1 MPSLKVVTLL
11 LLIVFFPVPL
21 SAHEFNPAHLVVNE
35 VAENEYQINWMYP
48 IKNIGQRAEIIFPE
62 TCKSEAQSPYQQGKY
77 LVEKIDL
84 ICSKSLK
91 GQTIEVTNLSVLTDA
106 LVTITDRN
114 LDVFEGLM
122 NLQEPKL
129 LVPIGKQSLPSSSY
143 LNLGIDHLISGP
155 DHILFILGLMF
166 LVSGILNML
175 KTITAF
181 TVAHSITLG
190 LSVFGLIS
198 LPQATV
204 EAVIALTIVFLA
216 LEISENK
223 RYKSTPWLIAFGFG
237 LLHGLGFANA
247 LNEIGI
253 ANEQLLFS
261 LLFFNLGIEAGQL
274 LMIPFFGVLIWWSY
288 KFNKYNQSATCVS
301 YVLGSMGFFWL
312 INRTIGIIY

>member
-1 MPSLKVVTLL
+1 MFSLKFGSLL
-11 LLIVFFPVPL
+11 LLIIFFPML
-21 SAHEFNPAHLVVNE
+21 SAHEFNPAHLVVDE
-35 VAENEYQINWMYP
+35 VAENKYQINWMYP

-62 TCKSEAQSPYQQGKY
+62 ACSSEAQSPYQQGKY

-114 LDVFEGLM
+114 NDVFEGLM

-129 LVPIGKQSLPSSSY
+129 LVPIKKQSLPSSY

-166 LVSGILNML
+166 LVSGILNMI

-190 LSVFGLIS
+190 LSVLGLIS

-247 LNEIGI
+247 LTEIGI

-274 LMIPFFGVLIWWSY
+274 LMIPVFGVLIWLAY

-301 YVLGSMGFFWL
+301 YVLGAMGFFWL

>member
-1 MPSLKVVTLL
+1 MSSLRLGSLL
-11 LLIVFFPVPL
+11 FVIIFSPFL
-21 SAHEFNPAHLVVNE
+21 SAHEFNPAHLVIDEIAV
-35 VAENEYQINWMYP
+35 NEYQISWMYP
-48 IKNIGQRAEIIFPE
+48 IKNIGPRAEIIFPE
-62 TCKSEAQSPYQQGKY
+62 TCSSETQSPYQQGKY

-84 ICSKSLK
+84 ICNESLK
-91 GQTIEVTNLSVLTDA
+91 GQTIEVINLSVLTDA
-106 LVTITDRN
+106 LVTFTDYN
-114 LDVFEGLM
+114 NDVFEGLM
-122 NLQEPKL
+122 NLKEPRL
-129 LVPIGKQSLPSSSY
+129 LVPIKKQSIPSSY
-143 LNLGIDHLISGP
+143 LTLGIDHLISGI

-166 LVSGILNML
+166 LVSGTMNMI

-190 LSVFGLIS
+190 LSVLDLIS
-198 LPQATV
+198 LPRTTV

-223 RYKSTPWLIAFGFG
+223 QYKSTPWLIAFGFG

-247 LNEIGI
+247 LTEIGI
-253 ANEQLLFS
+253 ANEQLLLS

-274 LMIPFFGVLIWWSY
+274 LLIPIFGVLIWLAY

-301 YVLGSMGFFWL
+301 YMLGTMGFFWL

>member
-1 MPSLKVVTLL
+1 MSGLKVGSLL
-11 LLIVFFPVPL
+11 FLIIFFPVL

-35 VAENEYQINWMYP
+35 IDENEYQINWMYP
-48 IKNIGQRAEIIFPE
+48 IKNIGQRAEIIFPQE
-62 TCKSEAQSPYQQGKY
+62 CSSEAQSPYQQGKY
-77 LVEKIDL
+77 LVEKINL

-114 LDVFEGLM
+114 NDVFEGLM

-129 LVPIGKQSLPSSSY
+129 VVPIKHQSLPSSY

-166 LVSGILNML
+166 LVSGILNMI

-190 LSVFGLIS
+190 LSVLDLIS
-198 LPQATV
+198 LPRATV

-247 LNEIGI
+247 LTEIGI

-274 LMIPFFGVLIWWSY
+274 LMVPIFGILIWLAY
-288 KFNKYNQSATCVS
+288 KFNKYNQSASCVS
-301 YVLGSMGFFWL
+301 YILGAMGFFWL

>member
-1 MPSLKVVTLL
+1 MSSLKVGSLL
-11 LLIVFFPVPL
+11 FLIVFFPLL
-21 SAHEFNPAHLVVNE
+21 SAHEFNPAHLVVDE

-62 TCKSEAQSPYQQGKY
+62 ACSSEAQSPYQQGKY

-84 ICSKSLK
+84 ICSRSLK

-114 LDVFEGLM
+114 NDVFEGLM

-129 LVPIGKQSLPSSSY
+129 LIPIKKQSLPSSY
-143 LNLGIDHLISGP
+143 LYLGIDHLISGP

-166 LVSGILNML
+166 LVSGILNMI

-190 LSVFGLIS
+190 LSVLDLIS
-198 LPQATV
+198 LPRATV

-216 LEISENK
+216 IEISENK

-247 LNEIGI
+247 LTEIG
-253 ANEQLLFS
+253 LS
-261 LLFFNLGIEAGQL
+261 LIH
-274 LMIPFFGVLIWWSY
+274 I
-288 KFNKYNQSATCVS
+288 
-301 YVLGSMGFFWL
+301 
-312 INRTIGIIY
+312 

>member
-1 MPSLKVVTLL
+1 MSNLKLYSLLFI
-11 LLIVFFPVPL
+11 IVFAPFL
-21 SAHEFNPAHLVVNE
+21 SAHEFNPAHLVIDE
-35 VAENEYQINWMYP
+35 IDDNEYQINWMYP
-48 IKNIGQRAEIIFPE
+48 IKNIGPRAEIIFPE
-62 TCKSEAQSPYQQGKY
+62 TCSSEAQSPYQQGKY

-84 ICSKSLK
+84 ICVESLK
-91 GQTIEVTNLSVLTDA
+91 GQTIEVINLSVLTDA
-106 LVTITDRN
+106 LVTFTDRN
-114 LDVFEGLM
+114 NDVFEGLM
-122 NLQEPKL
+122 NLKEPRL
-129 LVPIGKQSLPSSSY
+129 MVPINKQSIPSSY
-143 LNLGIDHLISGP
+143 LTLGIDHLISGV

-166 LVSGILNML
+166 LVSGTLNL
-175 KTITAF
+175 IKTITAF

-190 LSVFGLIS
+190 LSVLGLIS
-198 LPQATV
+198 LPRTTV

-223 RYKSTPWLIAFGFG
+223 YYKSTPWLIAFGFG

-247 LNEIGI
+247 LTEIGI

-274 LMIPFFGVLIWWSY
+274 LMIPVFGVLIWLAH

>member
-1 MPSLKVVTLL
+1 MSSLRLGSLL
-11 LLIVFFPVPL
+11 FVIIFSPFL
-21 SAHEFNPAHLVVNE
+21 SAHEFNPAHLVINE

-48 IKNIGQRAEIIFPE
+48 IKNIGPRAEIIFPE
-62 TCKSEAQSPYQQGKY
+62 TCSSETQSPYQQGKY

-84 ICSKSLK
+84 ICIESLK

-106 LVTITDRN
+106 LVTFTDHN
-114 LDVFEGLM
+114 NDVFEGLM
-122 NLQEPKL
+122 NLKEPRL
-129 LVPIGKQSLPSSSY
+129 LVPIKKQSIPSSY
-143 LNLGIDHLISGP
+143 LTLGIDHLISGI
-155 DHILFILGLMF
+155 DHVLFILGLMF
-166 LVSGILNML
+166 LVSGTINMI

-190 LSVFGLIS
+190 LSVLDLIS

-223 RYKSTPWLIAFGFG
+223 QYKSTPWLIAFGFG

-247 LNEIGI
+247 LTEIGI

-274 LMIPFFGVLIWWSY
+274 LMIPIFGVLIWLAY

-301 YVLGSMGFFWL
+301 YMLGIMGFFWL

>member
-1 MPSLKVVTLL
+1 MSSLKVGSLL
-11 LLIVFFPVPL
+11 FLIVFFPTL
-21 SAHEFNPAHLVVNE
+21 CAHEFNPAHLVVDE

-62 TCKSEAQSPYQQGKY
+62 ECSSEAQSPYQQGKY

-114 LDVFEGLM
+114 NDVFEGLM
-122 NLQEPKL
+122 NLKEPKL
-129 LVPIGKQSLPSSSY
+129 VLPTKKQSLPSSY

-166 LVSGILNML
+166 LVSGILNMI

-223 RYKSTPWLIAFGFG
+223 RYKTTPWLIAFGFG

-247 LNEIGI
+247 LTEIGI

-261 LLFFNLGIEAGQL
+261 LLFFNLGIEVGQL
-274 LMIPFFGVLIWWSY
+274 LMIPVFSVLIWLAY

>member
-1 MPSLKVVTLL
+1 MSGLKVGSLL
-11 LLIVFFPVPL
+11 FLTVFFPVL

-48 IKNIGQRAEIIFPE
+48 IKNIGQRAEIIFPQE
-62 TCKSEAQSPYQQGKY
+62 CSSEAQSPYQQGKY
-77 LVEKIDL
+77 LAEKIDL

-106 LVTITDRN
+106 LVTMTDRN
-114 LDVFEGLM
+114 NDGFEGLM
-122 NLQEPKL
+122 NLKEPKL
-129 LVPIGKQSLPSSSY
+129 VVPIKKQSLPSSY

-166 LVSGILNML
+166 LVSGILNMI

-190 LSVFGLIS
+190 LSVLGLIS

-223 RYKSTPWLIAFGFG
+223 RYKKTPWLIAFGFG

-247 LNEIGI
+247 LTEIGI
-253 ANEQLLFS
+253 ANEQLLLS

-274 LMIPFFGVLIWWSY
+274 LMIPIFGVLIWLAY

-301 YVLGSMGFFWL
+301 YVLGAMGFFWL

>member
-1 MPSLKVVTLL
+1 MPSLKVVSLL
-11 LLIVFFPVPL
+11 LLIVFFPVLL

-62 TCKSEAQSPYQQGKY
+62 TCESEAQSPYQQGKY
-77 LVEKIDL
+77 LIEKIDL

-106 LVTITDRN
+106 LATITDRN

-129 LVPIGKQSLPSSSY
+129 LIPIEKQSLPSSSY

-166 LVSGILNML
+166 LVSGILNMI

-190 LSVFGLIS
+190 LSVLGLIS

-247 LNEIGI
+247 LTEIGI

-274 LMIPFFGVLIWWSY
+274 LMIPVFGVLIWLAY

-301 YVLGSMGFFWL
+301 YALGSMGFFWL
-312 INRTIGIIY
+312 INRTVGIIY

>member
-1 MPSLKVVTLL
+1 MSSLKVGSLL
-11 LLIVFFPVPL
+11 FLIVFFPVL
-21 SAHEFNPAHLVVNE
+21 SAHEFNPAHLVVDE

-62 TCKSEAQSPYQQGKY
+62 ACSSEAQSPYQQGKY

-84 ICSKSLK
+84 ICSRSLK

-114 LDVFEGLM
+114 NDVFEGLM

-129 LVPIGKQSLPSSSY
+129 LIPIKKQSLPSSY

-166 LVSGILNML
+166 LVSGILNMI

-190 LSVFGLIS
+190 LSVLDLIS
-198 LPQATV
+198 LPRATV

-216 LEISENK
+216 IEISENK

-247 LNEIGI
+247 LTEIGI
-253 ANEQLLFS
+253 AYEQLLFS

-274 LMIPFFGVLIWWSY
+274 LMIPIFSVLIWLAY
-288 KFNKYNQSATCVS
+288 KFNKYSQSATCVS
-301 YVLGSMGFFWL
+301 YVLGIMGFFWF

>member
-1 MPSLKVVTLL
+1 MSNLKLYSLLFI
-11 LLIVFFPVPL
+11 IVFAPFI
-21 SAHEFNPAHLVVNE
+21 SAHEFNPAHLVIDE
-35 VAENEYQINWMYP
+35 IADNEYQINWMYP
-48 IKNIGQRAEIIFPE
+48 IKNIGPRAEIIFPE
-62 TCKSEAQSPYQQGKY
+62 TCSSEAQSPYQQGKY

-84 ICSKSLK
+84 ICVESLK
-91 GQTIEVTNLSVLTDA
+91 GQTIEVINLSVLTDA
-106 LVTITDRN
+106 LVTFTDRN
-114 LDVFEGLM
+114 NDVFEGLM
-122 NLQEPKL
+122 NLKEPRL
-129 LVPIGKQSLPSSSY
+129 LVPIKKQSIPSSY
-143 LNLGIDHLISGP
+143 LTLGIDHLISGA

-166 LVSGILNML
+166 LVSGTLNL
-175 KTITAF
+175 IKTITAF

-190 LSVFGLIS
+190 LSVLGLIS

-204 EAVIALTIVFLA
+204 EAVIALTIIFLA
-216 LEISENK
+216 LEISEK
-223 RYKSTPWLIAFGFG
+223 KYYKSTPWLIAFGFG

-247 LNEIGI
+247 LTEIGI

-274 LMIPFFGVLIWWSY
+274 LMIPVFGALIWLAY

>member
-1 MPSLKVVTLL
+1 MTNLRLYSLLFI
-11 LLIVFFPVPL
+11 IVFAPFL
-21 SAHEFNPAHLVVNE
+21 SAHEFNPAHLVIDE
-35 VAENEYQINWMYP
+35 RTDNEYQINWMYP
-48 IKNIGQRAEIIFPE
+48 IKNIGPRAEIIFPE
-62 TCKSEAQSPYQQGKY
+62 TCSSEAQSPYQQGKY

-84 ICSKSLK
+84 ICVESLK
-91 GQTIEVTNLSVLTDA
+91 GQTIEVINLSVLTDA
-106 LVTITDRN
+106 LVTFTDRN
-114 LDVFEGLM
+114 NDVFEGLM
-122 NLQEPKL
+122 NLKEPRL
-129 LVPIGKQSLPSSSY
+129 IVPINKQSIPSSY
-143 LNLGIDHLISGP
+143 LTLGIDHLISGV

-166 LVSGILNML
+166 LVSGTLNL
-175 KTITAF
+175 IKTITAF

-190 LSVFGLIS
+190 LSVLGLIS
-198 LPQATV
+198 LPRTTV

-223 RYKSTPWLIAFGFG
+223 YYKSTPWLIAFGFG

-247 LNEIGI
+247 LTEIGI

-274 LMIPFFGVLIWWSY
+274 LMIPVFGVLIWLAY

>member
-1 MPSLKVVTLL
+1 MSAFKFSSLLF
-11 LLIVFFPVPL
+11 LIVFFPVL
-21 SAHEFNPAHLVVNE
+21 SAHEFNPAHLVVDE
-35 VAENEYQINWMYP
+35 VTENEYQINWMYP

-62 TCKSEAQSPYQQGKY
+62 TCTSEAQSPYQQGKY

-114 LDVFEGLM
+114 NDVFEGLM

-129 LVPIGKQSLPSSSY
+129 LVPIKKQSLPSSY

-166 LVSGILNML
+166 LVSGIMNMI

-190 LSVFGLIS
+190 LSVLGLIS

-216 LEISENK
+216 IEISDNK

-247 LNEIGI
+247 LTDIGI

-261 LLFFNLGIEAGQL
+261 LFFFNLGIEAGQL
-274 LMIPFFGVLIWWSY
+274 LMIPVFGLLIWLAY

-301 YVLGSMGFFWL
+301 YVLGTMGFFWF
-312 INRTIGIIY
+312 INRTMGIIY

>member
-1 MPSLKVVTLL
+1 MSSLRLGSLL
-11 LLIVFFPVPL
+11 FVIIFSPFL
-21 SAHEFNPAHLVVNE
+21 SAHEFNPAHLVIDE
-35 VAENEYQINWMYP
+35 VTENEYQISWMYP
-48 IKNIGQRAEIIFPE
+48 IKNIGPRAEIIFPE
-62 TCKSEAQSPYQQGKY
+62 TCSSEAQSPYQQGKY

-84 ICSKSLK
+84 ICNKSLK

-106 LVTITDRN
+106 LVTFTDHN
-114 LDVFEGLM
+114 NDVFEGLM
-122 NLQEPKL
+122 NLKEPRL
-129 LVPIGKQSLPSSSY
+129 LVPIKKQSIPSSY
-143 LNLGIDHLISGP
+143 LTLGIDHLISGA

-166 LVSGILNML
+166 LVSGTMNMI

-190 LSVFGLIS
+190 LSVLDLIS
-198 LPQATV
+198 LPRATV

-223 RYKSTPWLIAFGFG
+223 QYKSTPWLIAFGFG

-247 LNEIGI
+247 LTEIGI

-274 LMIPFFGVLIWWSY
+274 LMIPIFGVLIWLAY
-288 KFNKYNQSATCVS
+288 KFNKYNQSAICVS
-301 YVLGSMGFFWL
+301 YVLGAMGFFWL

>member
-1 MPSLKVVTLL
+1 MSSLRLGSLL
-11 LLIVFFPVPL
+11 FVIIFSPFL
-21 SAHEFNPAHLVVNE
+21 SAHEFNPAHLVIDE
-35 VAENEYQINWMYP
+35 VTENEYQISWMYP
-48 IKNIGQRAEIIFPE
+48 IKNIGPRAEIIFPE
-62 TCKSEAQSPYQQGKY
+62 TCSSEAQSPYQQGKY

-84 ICSKSLK
+84 ICNESLK

-106 LVTITDRN
+106 LVTFTDHN
-114 LDVFEGLM
+114 NDVFEGLM
-122 NLQEPKL
+122 NLKEPRL
-129 LVPIGKQSLPSSSY
+129 LVPIKKQSIPSSY
-143 LNLGIDHLISGP
+143 LTLGIDHLISGA

-166 LVSGILNML
+166 LVSGTINMI

-190 LSVFGLIS
+190 LSVLDLIS
-198 LPQATV
+198 LPRATV

-223 RYKSTPWLIAFGFG
+223 QYKSTPWLIAFGFG

-247 LNEIGI
+247 LTEIGI
-253 ANEQLLFS
+253 ANEQLLLS

-274 LMIPFFGVLIWWSY
+274 LMIPIFGVLIWLAY
-288 KFNKYNQSATCVS
+288 KFNKYNQSAICVS
-301 YVLGSMGFFWL
+301 YVLGAMGFFWL

>member
-1 MPSLKVVTLL
+1 MTNLRLYSLLFI
-11 LLIVFFPVPL
+11 IVFAPFL
-21 SAHEFNPAHLVVNE
+21 SAHEFNPAHLVIDE
-35 VAENEYQINWMYP
+35 RTDNEYQINWMYP
-48 IKNIGQRAEIIFPE
+48 IKNIGPRAEIIFPE
-62 TCKSEAQSPYQQGKY
+62 TCSSEAQSPYQQGKY

-84 ICSKSLK
+84 ICVESLK
-91 GQTIEVTNLSVLTDA
+91 GQTIEVINLSVLTDA
-106 LVTITDRN
+106 LVTFTDRN
-114 LDVFEGLM
+114 NDVFEGLM
-122 NLQEPKL
+122 NLKEPRL
-129 LVPIGKQSLPSSSY
+129 IVPINKQSIPSSY
-143 LNLGIDHLISGP
+143 LTLGIDHLISGV

-166 LVSGILNML
+166 LVSGTLNL
-175 KTITAF
+175 IKTITAF

-190 LSVFGLIS
+190 LSVLGLIS
-198 LPQATV
+198 LPRTTV

-223 RYKSTPWLIAFGFG
+223 YYKSTPWLIAFGFG

-247 LNEIGI
+247 LTEIGI

-274 LMIPFFGVLIWWSY
+274 LMIPVFGVLIWLAY
-288 KFNKYNQSATCVS
+288 KFNKYNQLATCVS

>member
-1 MPSLKVVTLL
+1 MSNLRLYSLLFI
-11 LLIVFFPVPL
+11 IVFSPFL
-21 SAHEFNPAHLVVNE
+21 SAHEFNPAHLVIDE
-35 VAENEYQINWMYP
+35 IDDNEYQINWMYP
-48 IKNIGQRAEIIFPE
+48 IKNIGPRAEIIFPE
-62 TCKSEAQSPYQQGKY
+62 TCSSEAQSPYQQGKY

-84 ICSKSLK
+84 ICSKPLK

-106 LVTITDRN
+106 LVTFTDRN
-114 LDVFEGLM
+114 NDVFEGLM
-122 NLQEPKL
+122 NLKEPRL
-129 LVPIGKQSLPSSSY
+129 MVPINKESIPSSY
-143 LNLGIDHLISGP
+143 LTLGIDHLISGV

-166 LVSGILNML
+166 LVSGTLNL
-175 KTITAF
+175 IKTITAF

-190 LSVFGLIS
+190 LSVLGLIS
-198 LPQATV
+198 LPQATI

-223 RYKSTPWLIAFGFG
+223 YYKSTPWLIAFGFG

-247 LNEIGI
+247 LTEIGI

-274 LMIPFFGVLIWWSY
+274 LMIPVFGVLIWLAH

-301 YVLGSMGFFWL
+301 YILGSMGFFWL

>member
-1 MPSLKVVTLL
+1 MSGLKVGSLL
-11 LLIVFFPVPL
+11 FLIIFSPVL
-21 SAHEFNPAHLVVNE
+21 SAHEFNPAHLVVDE
-35 VAENEYQINWMYP
+35 IAENEYEINWMYP

-62 TCKSEAQSPYQQGKY
+62 ECSSETQSPYQQGKY
-77 LVEKIDL
+77 LVEKINL

-114 LDVFEGLM
+114 NDVFEGLM

-129 LVPIGKQSLPSSSY
+129 LVPIKQQSLPSSY

-166 LVSGILNML
+166 LVSGILNMI

-190 LSVFGLIS
+190 LSVLGLIS

-247 LNEIGI
+247 LTEIGI

-274 LMIPFFGVLIWWSY
+274 LMIPVFGVLIWLAY

>member
-1 MPSLKVVTLL
+1 MSSLKFGSLL
-11 LLIVFFPVPL
+11 FLVVFFPML
-21 SAHEFNPAHLVVNE
+21 SAHEFNPAHLVVDE
-35 VAENEYQINWMYP
+35 IAENEYQINWMYP

-62 TCKSEAQSPYQQGKY
+62 TCSSEALSPYQQGKY

-114 LDVFEGLM
+114 NDVFEGLM

-129 LVPIGKQSLPSSSY
+129 LVPIKQQSLPSSF

-166 LVSGILNML
+166 LVSGILNMI

-198 LPQATV
+198 LPQASV

-247 LNEIGI
+247 LTEIGI

-261 LLFFNLGIEAGQL
+261 LLFFNLGIEAGLL
-274 LMIPFFGVLIWWSY
+274 LMIPVFGVLIWLAY
-288 KFNKYNQSATCVS
+288 KFNKYNQLATCVS